1 VCNLDVI
8 DSLHDDQKVEVPL
21 SICYLNDQLLRNRL
35 WLIMANYV
43 VSQGMD
49 VLTFVETALTFH
61 YKWL

>member
-1 VCNLDVI
+1 MCNLDVI